1 MKSVRSITALAF
13 ATSVSIALVSC
24 GTSSQDGSSS
34 EIVTSSESVASAQ
47 SATTNQITFNNYYE
61 KLSAK
66 GHDVG
71 DKSEKL
77 FQLVG
82 AIDGEGFVVD
92 GSSCEAYEFDLT
104 TESGKNSL
112 QKVKEDGFLGIAY
125 PEINKNLA
133 VHCSDKGNGT
143 KAVYKV
149 LKGM

>member
-1 MKSVRSITALAF
+1 MKLIRSITALVF
-13 ATSVSIALVSC
+13 ATSASIALVSC
-24 GTSSQDGSSS
+24 GTSSQDESSS
-34 EIVTSSESVASAQ
+34 ENVTLSESVTSAQ
-47 SATTNQITFNNYYE
+47 SATTSQITLNNYYE
-61 KLSAK
+61 ELSAN

-133 VHCSDKGNGT
+133 VHCSGKGNGT
-143 KAVYKV
+143 KAAYEV
-149 LKGM
+149 LKSM